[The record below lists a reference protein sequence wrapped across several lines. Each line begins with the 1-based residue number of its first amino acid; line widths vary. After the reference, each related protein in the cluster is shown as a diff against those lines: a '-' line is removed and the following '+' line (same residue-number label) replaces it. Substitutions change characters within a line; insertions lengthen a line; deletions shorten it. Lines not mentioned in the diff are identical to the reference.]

1 MIKDA
6 AKECGIETELPKE
19 FIDALME
26 SHVEA
31 RDAYAEKAV
40 EGAQKSSE
48 SVDVKESEEYK
59 ALEKEYNDYKSEQE
73 GKESQ
78 AAKEAAA
85 RAFFESRSIKDAN
98 LKLAMR
104 SSAAEIAALELGFA
118 HQQPGVFEEGV
129 KLLAVEIGLEF
140 VGTLLAC
147 ANHRAPFDG
156 VKLDGFLA
164 FGDGGF
170 EVSAAQGTRSFV
182 AHSKERNQL
191 CKVVLVAILLGDAPF
206 FIGFASVVVGVV
218 AGSE

>member
-1 MIKDA
+1 MAFTRKMIKDA
-6 AKECGIETELPKE
+6 AKECGIETDLPKE

-85 RAFFESRSIKDAN
+85 REFYESRFIKGAN
-98 LKLAMR
+98 LKIAMR
-104 SSAAEIAALELGFA
+104 SSAAEIAALELDKNGKIKNEKVLGDLVEGDLSGLV
-118 HQQPGVFEEGV
+118 QTQTVTGIPTPTPPKGQPGGGV
-129 KLLAVEIGLEF
+129 TRESIMAIKDRGERRKAIAENPQL
-140 VGTLLAC
+140 
-147 ANHRAPFDG
+147 
-156 VKLDGFLA
+156 
-164 FGDGGF
+164 FGQTA
-170 EVSAAQGTRSFV
+170 E
-182 AHSKERNQL
+182 
-191 CKVVLVAILLGDAPF
+191 
-206 FIGFASVVVGVV
+206 
-218 AGSE
+218 